1 MASRLVRK
9 SSINFANSEKIV
21 YHKSMQILYD
31 MFFTISEW
39 IQFIGLTILIFGC
52 VKILIQYLIIEWKS
66 GKSPEFM
73 NFLQDIRHDIG
84 VYILLALDFL
94 IIADIIMTI
103 SKPSTEEMIRLVV
116 VIIIRTMIGFFLSKE
131 IESATKS
138 IKKTSLKKANF

>member
-21 YHKSMQILYD
+21 YHKNMQILYD
-31 MFFTISEW
+31 MFFAISEW

-52 VKILIQYLIIEWKS
+52 VKILIQYFIIEWKS

-138 IKKTSLKKANF
+138 IKKTSLKKS